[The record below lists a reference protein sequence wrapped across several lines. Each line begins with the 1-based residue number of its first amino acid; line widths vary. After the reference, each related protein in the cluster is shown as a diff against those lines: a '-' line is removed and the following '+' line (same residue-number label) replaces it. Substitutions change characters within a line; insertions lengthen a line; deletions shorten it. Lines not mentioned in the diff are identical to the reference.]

1 MAAGGGG
8 VACRRRLSKSLM
20 IAGDQRTESTC
31 HRDVAYSPSWIYD
44 PCFCA
49 FFCLLTQAAKRVS
62 RTESRASR
70 WPRTA
75 SHSHPVCP
83 SGCPLHQVALSRSH
97 PGTPETGPS
106 PAPAVPTAPQR
117 PDTPLGFVQTGP
129 GGGRV
134 SVPQPNR
141 WDFRQVTRRNQ
152 LTERAKETCE
162 Q

>member
-1 MAAGGGG
+1 MFLRFFLPSHASCEDSEQNREQGEPVTENRISFSPRLPLGLSPPPGGFE
-8 VACRRRLSKSLM
+8 
-20 IAGDQRTESTC
+20 QES
-31 HRDVAYSPSWIYD
+31 
-44 PCFCA
+44 
-49 FFCLLTQAAKRVS
+49 
-62 RTESRASR
+62 
-70 WPRTA
+70 
-75 SHSHPVCP
+75 
-83 SGCPLHQVALSRSH
+83 SRSSR
-97 PGTPETGPS
+97 GTPETGPS